1 MMHLLSPRVVLKQAG
16 LVLYDREMDSK
27 RSVMMTFLPCVYGY
41 ATTIRRAQ
49 GASLDQGCLYFDQ
62 TGCKKKHPGRGY
74 GYVGRRQSISL
85 TRRLLSALGW
95 SNLHCY
101 LQYIRAPTSNRIVI
115 CNRLRAVGPICIVI
129 YNTFALR
136 RQIVLLFTI
145 DCALLGQ
152 SVLLFTIH
160 SRSDVKLY
168 P

>member
-1 MMHLLSPRVVLKQAG
+1 MHLLSPRVVLKQAG

-74 GYVGRRQSISL
+74 GYVGASRFRS
-85 TRRLLSALGW
+85 RDG
-95 SNLHCY
+95 CY
-101 LQYIRAPTSNRIVI
+101 LRW
-115 CNRLRAVGPICIVI
+115 VGQICIVI

-136 RQIVLLFTI
+136 RQIVLLFAI
-145 DCALLGQ
+145 DCARLVQ
-152 SVLLFTIH
+152 SALLFTIH

-168 P
+168 CYLQ